1 MQTYD
6 YERSPLGRL
15 TFALILVG
23 TTMVVALRMAGW
35 LA

>member
-15 TFALILVG
+15 AFGLTLVG
-23 TTMVVALRMAGW
+23 ALGVTTLNLLGW
-35 LA
+35 L